1 MVYTENHDQNAWD
14 GTEFERFGK
23 ALPDAIALSFVGD
36 GIPLIYNGQEAGN
49 PKRLKFFERDPI
61 AWSDHP
67 NNDLFKR
74 LIAFR
79 KAHPALWNA
88 PWGATMTPVVN
99 TAPLKVLS
107 FVREKNGD
115 KVFALFNLSGD
126 PQTIGFSDGPSDGGY
141 VDFADGSALTVT
153 RATRITLAPW
163 TYRILASPR
172 R

>member
-1 MVYTENHDQNAWD
+1 
-14 GTEFERFGK
+14 
-23 ALPDAIALSFVGD
+23 
-36 GIPLIYNGQEAGN
+36 
-49 PKRLKFFERDPI
+49 
-61 AWSDHP
+61 
-67 NNDLFKR
+67 
-74 LIAFR
+74 
-79 KAHPALWNA
+79 
-88 PWGATMTPVVN
+88 MTPVVN